1 MIDTS
6 FSRRTLLQGLAMASV
21 GNLTTALWAQASSYP
36 VYGRVERLDAAL
48 DALIDKDAIV
58 EELIGGFAWAEGPV
72 WVGGAS
78 GMILVS
84 DPRGNFIASWQERTG
99 GTRWLS
105 PSGYEGEPRGL
116 SEPGTNGLFLG
127 RGGLVTADSGNRR
140 IGRIDLQTK
149 RKTSIADRFEGKRFN
164 SPNDL
169 CVSPRDGSI
178 YFTDPPYGLTGGA
191 DSSEREMDYTGIFRV
206 DRNNRVSLIE
216 REMRPNGI
224 GISPDG
230 LTLYHTD
237 GAQGWIAHTLDESG
251 RSTGQRIFIDRAA
264 ENFTGNSGDGFKVDQ
279 AGNLWLS
286 GRDGISI
293 VNPTGHRLGIIRLND
308 SCANC
313 EIGADGHLYIAS
325 HFKLARV
332 KVKARKLRA

>member
-6 FSRRTLLQGLAMASV
+6 FSRRAFLQAGLAIGSAGNFAAPLRAAASF
-21 GNLTTALWAQASSYP
+21 P

-48 DALIDKDAIV
+48 DALIDEDAIV
-58 EELIGGFAWAEGPV
+58 EELTGGFTWAEGPV

-78 GMILVS
+78 GMILLS
-84 DPRGNFIASWQERTG
+84 DPRGNFITSWQERNG
-99 GTRWLS
+99 GARWLS
-105 PSGYEGEPRGL
+105 PSGYEGEDPGL
-116 SEPGTNGLFLG
+116 FEPGTNGLFLG
-127 RGGLVTADSGNRR
+127 RGGLVAADSGNRR
-140 IGRIDLQTK
+140 ISHIDLRTK
-149 RKTSIADRFEGKRFN
+149 RKTSLAERFEGKRFN

-169 CVSPRDGSI
+169 CISPRDGSI
-178 YFTDPPYGLTGGA
+178 YFTDPPAGLTGGA
-191 DSSEREMDYTGIFRV
+191 NSPAREMNYTGIFRV
-206 DRNNRVSLIE
+206 DRDNRISLIE

-230 LTLYHTD
+230 QTLYHTD
-237 GAQGWIAHTLDESG
+237 SAQGWIAHTLDEIG
-251 RSTGQRIFIDRAA
+251 RSVRQRVFIDRAA
-264 ENFTGNSGDGFKVDQ
+264 EKFTGNSGDGFKVDQ

-293 VNPTGHRLGIIRLND
+293 VNSAGHRLGIIRLND

-313 EIGADGHLYIAS
+313 EIGADGYLYIAS

-332 KVKARKLRA
+332 KVKTRKLSV